1 MKWLEQAPRVDT
13 AVSFGRP
20 WARGDLDAAGVP
32 GIRIADAALAHEAR
46 PLAYWPDGTV
56 KWTAHAVVVP
66 AGTDAAALDP
76 RLAPELA
83 APAPAPAQPSRL
95 LAASD
100 GRTIRV
106 DTGAFAVNIPAGSQT
121 WGAALTGPFIA
132 PDGRQLGDAMRLV
145 VSAPDAL
152 ASVDSADIETPGTV
166 RTVVRIAGSVTA
178 RGAELLRF
186 IIRLTFFA
194 GQANVQAT
202 QTLLFQDAAK
212 DRIIKGVG
220 LRLDRSLSGD
230 LLNRRVS
237 IAGDTAV
244 YTEPVQSLYTRSFS
258 GDNPDYGHQLAGQ
271 AVAETPETAELFAVG
286 RQNAVWSAFRV
297 TQESEDYFRLE
308 KQTKAKLLPVRMGKG
323 HRSQGLLYAG
333 DATGG
338 VAVTLRG
345 FWQKY
350 PAALE
355 VDGMA
360 GDSASFTAWSW
371 AESVEPMDLRHYTDE
386 CHVASAYEG
395 FDELRSTPE
404 GVANTSHISFDFV
417 DPSPSN
423 DWLWELACERQL
435 PAQPV
440 CDPELYY
447 SSRAAGTTWGC
458 PKRNPPAPPSN
469 SGSTGWWASTPGRW
483 SSAAGTATGTTATLC
498 TATTSTGTS
507 GVMTWAASPG
517 PTTNWHPTCGSG
529 SRSCAPETPGP
540 SAWPRR

>member
-1 MKWLEQAPRVDT
+1 
-13 AVSFGRP
+13 
-20 WARGDLDAAGVP
+20 GDLDAVGVP
-32 GIRIADAALAHEAR
+32 GIRLADAALAHEAR

-56 KWTAHAVVVP
+56 KWTAHSVVVP
-66 AGTDAAALDP
+66 AGTDAAALEP
-76 RLAPELA
+76 KLAPDL
-83 APAPAPAQPSRL
+83 APAASPAPPAKPSRL

-106 DTGAFAVNIPAGSQT
+106 DTEAFKVAIPAGSQT
-121 WGAALTGPFIA
+121 AGSALTGPFTS
-132 PDGRQLGDAMRLV
+132 PDGRQLGDALRLV
-145 VSAPDAL
+145 VSAPDAE
-152 ASVDSADIETPGTV
+152 ASVESAEIETPGAV
-166 RTVVRIAGSVTA
+166 RTVVRIEGSVAA
-178 RGAELLRF
+178 RGTELLRF

-194 GQANVQAT
+194 GQATVQVT

-212 DRIIKGVG
+212 DRIIKGIG
-220 LRLDRSLSGD
+220 MRLDRSLSGD

-244 YTEPVQSLYTRSFS
+244 YTEPVQSLYTRPFS
-258 GDNPDYGHQLAGQ
+258 GGNPDYARQLAGA

-308 KQTKAKLLPVRMGKG
+308 KQTKARLLPVRMGKG

-333 DATGG
+333 DTTGG
-338 VAVTLRG
+338 VAITLRG
-345 FWQKY
+345 FWQKF

-360 GDSASFTAWSW
+360 VDSAAFTAWSW

-404 GVANTSHISFDFV
+404 GVANTSHITFDFV
-417 DPSPSN
+417 AASPSN
-423 DWLWELACERQL
+423 DWLWDLACERQQ

-440 CDPELYY
+440 CAPELYY
-447 SSRAAGTTWGC
+447 SSRAAGTTWG
-458 PKRNPPAPPSN
+458 
-469 SGSTGWWASTPGRW
+469 
-483 SSAAGTATGTTATLC
+483 L
-498 TATTSTGTS
+498 
-507 GVMTWAASPG
+507 
-517 PTTNWHPTCGSG
+517 
-529 SRSCAPETPGP
+529 PETEPAGAAVEQRLDGLVDFYTREVEQRGWYGYWNYGDFMH
-540 SAWPRR
+540 SYDQYRHQWRYDLGGFAWANNELAPNMWLWQSFLRSGDARA